1 MAFGEKMCYIL
12 FFMKT
17 TVFLCILFF
26 MLLAP
31 GGSLPAQEQHEDPV
45 VYADQKTIGE
55 ESLRAAGH
63 VEVLWQDYVI
73 YADAIDFNLKTREL
87 FAEGRVTMAAKDMV
101 LSGEKLVFN
110 LRTQKGELLDAAGLA
125 SPVVRIQT
133 DRLQQADRET
143 LTFQRLDFSS
153 CAQIAPRWS
162 ISSRKGLI
170 KKEKYIAMSDAVL
183 RLKNIPVFY
192 LPYLRY
198 PLQKDGRATGFLIP
212 GLGSSSLRGFFVQNS
227 FFLALSPNS
236 DMTFGLDYFSKLG
249 IGASGELRYLFR
261 NASGSA
267 RIYYFD
273 YRKDNPVYTESAS
286 DTYIE
291 ADHRQSL
298 PFLNTRLVLKVNRQ
312 SRPGFLRLLDSGFD
326 ISGNANFQSSL
337 SLNSSFANMSVSLRA
352 SHEETYT
359 LRTDSTSI
367 LEYLPALDFNLN
379 QQKLGRL
386 PGYFSMGVGLN
397 RVRRSGVA
405 LDETTD
411 FVTDILSQRLSVT
424 PSYQL
429 PLFRLP
435 WLNSSLNLSSKN
447 VLYDQSRDPGS
458 QEIVNEPLYLNYNMV
473 MFTLQG
479 PVVSRLYDSGGKK
492 RKHVVEPKIEF
503 RYSTKARDLDR
514 LVPVDRFDNPAY
526 SYAGFSLTT
535 RLLGKEGRG
544 GASAKDLL
552 TYKIEQQYYFDP
564 AEANSNQ
571 TINGEYPRYSP
582 LIQSLRL
589 RPGGDFSLDASM
601 DFHHYIHAPMR
612 LNLSASYKRAA
623 APLNGSLSYSV
634 FRNPYKD
641 KDFKGNRSNLTG
653 RLNFDLQGFPLKLES
668 RVEYD
673 FSERKLFLAALDV
686 RFDYQCLVFRTE
698 FKTFYYQGKP
708 EFQFRF
714 GVTLGNLGMVGD
726 FFGGK

>member
-1 MAFGEKMCYIL
+1 
-12 FFMKT
+12 MKA
-17 TVFLCILFF
+17 
-26 MLLAP
+26 LAP
-31 GGSLPAQEQHEDPV
+31 CFILLFLVLVPGMSLPAQDAHEDPI

-55 ESLRAAGH
+55 ESLRASGH

-87 FAEGRVTMAAKDMV
+87 FAEGRVTLAAKDMV

-110 LRTQKGELLDAAGLA
+110 LKTQQGELLDASGLA
-125 SPVVRIQT
+125 SPVVRIRT
-133 DRLQQADRET
+133 DRLRQADRET

-162 ISSRKGLI
+162 ISSSKGRI

-227 FFLALSPNS
+227 FFLALKPNI
-236 DMTFGLDYFSKLG
+236 DMTFGLDYFAKLG
-249 IGASGELRYLFR
+249 FGASDELRYVFR

-267 RIYYFD
+267 RIYYFK
-273 YRKDNPVYTESAS
+273 YRKDNPVYTETPS

-291 ADHRQSL
+291 ADHRQTL

-326 ISGNANFQSSL
+326 VAGNANFQSSL

-359 LRTDSTSI
+359 LRTDSTAI
-367 LEYLPALDFNLN
+367 LEYLPSLDFNLN
-379 QQKLGRL
+379 QQKLGGL
-386 PGYFSMGVGLN
+386 PGYLSLAIGLN
-397 RVRRSGVA
+397 RVRRSGEP

-411 FVTDILSQRLSVT
+411 FVTDVLSQRFSVT

-429 PLFRLP
+429 PLFKLP
-435 WLNSSLNLSSKN
+435 WLNSTVNLSSKN
-447 VLYDQSRDPGS
+447 VFYDQSRDPES
-458 QEIVNEPLYLNYNMV
+458 REIVNEPLHLNYNMAV
-473 MFTLQG
+473 FTLQG
-479 PVVSRLYDSGGKK
+479 PSFSRVFGSAGGKL
-492 RKHVVEPKIEF
+492 KHVIEPKIEF
-503 RYSTKARDLDR
+503 RYSSKARDLER
-514 LVPVDRFDNPAY
+514 LVSVDRFDNPAF
-526 SYAGFSLTT
+526 SFAGFSLTT
-535 RLLGKEGRG
+535 RLLGKKEGG
-544 GASAKDLL
+544 SASASEWL
-552 TYKIEQQYYFDP
+552 TYKIEQQYYLDP
-564 AEANSNQ
+564 AAANTNQ

-582 LIQSLRL
+582 LSQSLRL

-601 DFHHYIHAPMR
+601 EFNHYIHAPMR
-612 LNLSASYKRAA
+612 LNLSASYQRDA
-623 APLNGSLSYSV
+623 APLSGSLSYSV
-634 FRNPYKD
+634 YRNPYKD
-641 KDFKGNRSNLTG
+641 TDFKGNRSNLIC
-653 RLNFDLQGFPLKLES
+653 RLNFAAQGFPLKLES
-668 RVEYD
+668 RVDYD
-673 FSERKLFLAALDV
+673 FADKRLLLALLNL
-686 RFDYQCLVFRTE
+686 RFDYQCLVFTTE
-698 FKTFYYQGKP
+698 FKVFSWLGES

-714 GVTLGNLGMVGD
+714 GVSLGNLGAVGD